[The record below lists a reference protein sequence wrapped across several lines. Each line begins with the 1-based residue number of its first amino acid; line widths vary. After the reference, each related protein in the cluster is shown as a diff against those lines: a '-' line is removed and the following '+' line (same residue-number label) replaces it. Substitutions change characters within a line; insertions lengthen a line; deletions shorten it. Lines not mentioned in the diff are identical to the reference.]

1 MMKVTDENEC
11 TFLAIA
17 ASTDKTSIL
26 DTVLSA
32 VKEDLDLSE
41 VGHYVFHVAL

>member
-1 MMKVTDENEC
+1 MKAKDGNGSTV
-11 TFLAIA
+11 LAIA
-17 ASTDKTSIL
+17 ASTAKTSIL

-41 VGHYVFHVAL
+41 VGPYVFPVAL